1 MQEEHIT
8 NEIVEWSGDEWGD
21 KGGGATSESSL
32 IEIVFQLRYLGP
44 RAPSLTVVRGCPA
57 PKRFVWKFFER
68 GPFVSLVF
76 STRLV
81 IPRQYCHEIATGIGA
96 NSTSSECRAEH
107 AEITPMPTKG
117 SRAGVFDCMC
127 SDTVLNLIGIC
138 RKNIPMMTQIGFF
151 YSFRFWFVEIPKI
164 SMLIMVRMLV
174 KGAWNR
180 HKTCMY
186 GPVKPCVEP
195 LGLLNPNSK
204 HGKSKCKH
212 DIPSTVFQKF
222 WQCKG
227 MGDMGTFA
235 SSNRAD
241 DEWLEAELWAA
252 GMKRVAFNAT
262 SQHNLLSTFAHIALS
277 QLLKSLDSQ
286 PYTVR
291 LPCHPLQSP
300 FCCYGDSMI
309 SIYSYCTWYMVCW
322 YCIAQHFSRGLAR
335 NKPVW
340 KIKVVPQDSTGAQYD
355 HHSYSKQVASSNNHC
370 QFYPCSYRYQAALDC
385 CSQWVAWPFA
395 IQTVDRWASEFWQWF
410 YGDLLIQGWVFSQKY
425 TNT

>member
-180 HKTCMY
+180 HKTCMH

-212 DIPSTVFQKF
+212 DIPSTV
-222 WQCKG
+222 
-227 MGDMGTFA
+227 
-235 SSNRAD
+235 
-241 DEWLEAELWAA
+241 
-252 GMKRVAFNAT
+252 
-262 SQHNLLSTFAHIALS
+262 
-277 QLLKSLDSQ
+277 
-286 PYTVR
+286 
-291 LPCHPLQSP
+291 
-300 FCCYGDSMI
+300 I
-309 SIYSYCTWYMVCW
+309 SKV
-322 YCIAQHFSRGLAR
+322 LAM
-335 NKPVW
+335 
-340 KIKVVPQDSTGAQYD
+340 
-355 HHSYSKQVASSNNHC
+355 
-370 QFYPCSYRYQAALDC
+370 
-385 CSQWVAWPFA
+385 
-395 IQTVDRWASEFWQWF
+395 
-410 YGDLLIQGWVFSQKY
+410 
-425 TNT
+425 

>member
-180 HKTCMY
+180 HKTCMH

-286 PYTVR
+286 HYTVR

-309 SIYSYCTWYMVCW
+309 SIFLLYMV
-322 YCIAQHFSRGLAR
+322 YGMLILHSSTLFSWACQKQASL
-335 NKPVW
+335 KD
-340 KIKVVPQDSTGAQYD
+340 KSCSTGFHRCTVWPSFIFQA
-355 HHSYSKQVASSNNHC
+355 SCIFKQPLSILPVFVPVSSC
-370 QFYPCSYRYQAALDC
+370 LGLLDRK
-385 CSQWVAWPFA
+385 SV
-395 IQTVDRWASEFWQWF
+395 V
-410 YGDLLIQGWVFSQKY
+410 
-425 TNT
+425 